1 MNRIF
6 LFSHANQSETSIYG
20 MIKANFRDWLVTDKP
35 DSELLY
41 SLQEKGTSIALMAT
55 PQPGAEVDSNM
66 HNLLVQ
72 AREAGFTII
81 YLSDND
87 STIPSGC
94 HFDLVLSTS
103 LGEEAISGIL
113 HSIAGISDER
123 LPVPVLTTD
132 FNFGNLLHLLP
143 GIVFVRESDAGFT
156 TTFLSDVFQG
166 VTGFDKD
173 DFILNRKKSYFDL
186 VPSPDYENLLKTLHD
201 SLSKSKSYQVEYKI
215 QCADGALR
223 WISERGRPV
232 VSRDGDE
239 IRLEGIMMDITEMKL
254 AEEEISRLLQAVE
267 QNPHPVVFT
276 NPDGIVV
283 YANHGITEVTGFRPS
298 EITGTLIN
306 LLNSEKNDPEMV
318 GSVFNALQKG
328 SDWQGEFYNW
338 KKNGQRYWEK
348 AFLSPIR
355 DESGKIT
362 HFTYIIEDITKRKHI
377 EKVLVE
383 AKDKAEKSD
392 KLKTAFL
399 TNMSHEIRIPM
410 NAIIG
415 FTEMLLEK
423 DYSEEEKG
431 KFIELVLEN
440 GRKLLST
447 IDDVIDI
454 AKIEAGQMNIST
466 QRCSANKILF
476 DNFYIFRQMSQKLG
490 KSHLDLRAVQFVEDE
505 NLLFISDP
513 QRINQVMSNL
523 MSNALKY
530 THEGFIELG
539 YRLTDFRDTKY
550 LEFYVKDSGTGIP
563 SYQAEQ
569 IFDRFKRID
578 NNQKSGFG
586 GSGLGLAISRNIAR
600 LMGGDLMLD
609 TELDKGSTFRFLIP
623 YYEIKPDLITPP
635 AVEAKRD
642 DKPDWSDRYVLIAED
657 EDSNFK
663 LLEIMLR
670 KTNVKVVRAYNGKQ
684 ACDYVTGGRPV
695 DLILMDVKMPVMDGY
710 EATARIKDMKPELP
724 VVVQTAFALAGDR
737 QTSIDAGCDDYLSK
751 PIKATE
757 LYGILKKYLD

>member
-6 LFSHANQSETSIYG
+6 LFSNANQFETSIVG
-20 MIKANFRDWLVTDKP
+20 MIKSNFRDWFFTDTP

-41 SLQEKGTSIALMAT
+41 ALREKGKSIALMTT
-55 PQPGAEVDSNM
+55 PQTGIALDNIF
-66 HNLLVQ
+66 HDALFQ
-72 AREAGFTII
+72 AREFGFTMI
-81 YLSDND
+81 YLSDDD
-87 STIPSGC
+87 SSIPPDC

-103 LGEEAISGIL
+103 LGELVIVEIL
-113 HSIAGISDER
+113 QSIAGISDEK

-132 FNFGNLLHLLP
+132 FDFGNLLHLLP
-143 GIVFVRESDAGFT
+143 GVVFVRAGDAGFT
-156 TTFLSDVFQG
+156 TTFLSDVFQD
-166 VTGFDKD
+166 VTGFSKD
-173 DFILNRKKSYFDL
+173 DFILNRKKSYFDI
-186 VPSPDYENLLKTLHD
+186 VPSPDYEHLLKTLHD
-201 SLSKSKSYQVEYKI
+201 SLSKNRSYQVEYKI
-215 QCADGALR
+215 QCADGTLR

-232 VSRDGDE
+232 VNHDDDE

-254 AEEEISRLLQAVE
+254 AEKEISRLLQAVE
-267 QNPHPVVFT
+267 QNPNPVVFT

-283 YANHGITEVTGFRPS
+283 YANHGIANVTGFRPS
-298 EITGTLIN
+298 EITGSLIN
-306 LLNSEKNDPEMV
+306 LLNPKKNDPEV
-318 GSVFNALQKG
+318 VKSILDALHAG

-338 KKNGQRYWEK
+338 NKSGQRYWEK
-348 AFLSPIR
+348 AFVSPIR
-355 DESGKIT
+355 DESGKIS

-423 DYSEEEKG
+423 DYSEEEKN

-476 DNFYIFRQMSQKLG
+476 DNFYIFRQMSHKLG

-539 YRLTDFRDTKY
+539 YRLTDFHDAKC
-550 LEFYVKDSGTGIP
+550 LEYYVKDSGTGIP
-563 SYQAEQ
+563 SHQAEQ

-600 LMGGDLMLD
+600 LMGGDLLLE

-623 YYEIKPDLITPP
+623 FYEIKPDLITPP
-635 AVEAKRD
+635 VAEAKRD

-684 ACDYVTGGRPV
+684 ACDYVVGGRPV

-710 EATARIKDMKPELP
+710 EATARIKDIKPEIP
-724 VVVQTAFALAGDR
+724 VIVQTAFALAGDR